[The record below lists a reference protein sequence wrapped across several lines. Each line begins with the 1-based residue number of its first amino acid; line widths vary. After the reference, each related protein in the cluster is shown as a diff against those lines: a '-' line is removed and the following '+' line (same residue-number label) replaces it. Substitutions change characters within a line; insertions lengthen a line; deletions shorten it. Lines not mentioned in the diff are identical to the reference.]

1 MPSKTL
7 AHAYKETT
15 VLLNNGVVPNKL
27 NEYTNVQFVES
38 RGAALAPVANA
49 LFGKTR
55 MAKDRIHWMFSPNKD
70 ERVSSLLSWIQKVEY
85 SLGSFGVHKFIQSRE
100 RGAFLTNA
108 DFRMDNHPNQPAF
121 DWLTFD
127 VLQRSMDR
135 TLQESV
141 AFYDPTVQVIVF
153 VFLPSKSGNSV
164 AMWRRKVNVPNNTR
178 LILQHEINLAMA
190 GLRKQKN
197 YAVHVDELPA
207 EEGQLRHRSLPGD
220 DVTTKNKRKWWQ
232 IFRFG

>member
-1 MPSKTL
+1 MGRNIT
-7 AHAYKETT
+7 
-15 VLLNNGVVPNKL
+15 
-27 NEYTNVQFVES
+27 YTFTAQ
-38 RGAALAPVANA
+38 
-49 LFGKTR
+49 
-55 MAKDRIHWMFSPNKD
+55 
-70 ERVSSLLSWIQKVEY
+70 
-85 SLGSFGVHKFIQSRE
+85 VHKFIQSRE

-197 YAVHVDELPA
+197 YAVHVDEYVCGICFIGSALIPGRRLPA